1 MYFKKLQKFSLSPF
15 QVSVMG
21 PVMELLITLC
31 IVWLE
36 QDPDDPVA
44 EGPIIA
50 VEILILLC
58 I

>member
-1 MYFKKLQKFSLSPF
+1 
-15 QVSVMG
+15 MG

-36 QDPDDPVA
+36 QDPDVPVA